1 MDIEEQEQKFDQSL
15 DQLSH
20 STTRR
25 TNTLVCHVT
34 EWSPQLYL
42 KTKLHSPCP
51 PQRLLAVVSS
61 VPLSFSITGG
71 RQEVRSQRLRFI
83 KTFFCLFLGGGG
95 GGRHWCFFCCCFC
108 RVELQR
114 DRESGGDG
122 GLCVA
127 QDGCAGTV
135 CAYLLSVKCPQKTC
149 CQIAEAMD
157 LSPTSFYFKIGN
169 IFLESLTGNI

>member
-51 PQRLLAVVSS
+51 PPPAPPGCRQLCPPSLLHNR
-61 VPLSFSITGG
+61 

-83 KTFFCLFLGGGG
+83 KTFFCLFLGGGE
-95 GGRHWCFFCCCFC
+95 GRLWCFFCCCFC

-127 QDGCAGTV
+127 QEGCAGTV
-135 CAYLLSVKCPQKTC
+135 CACLLSVKCPQKTC
-149 CQIAEAMD
+149 CQVAEVMD
-157 LSPTSFYFKIGN
+157 LSFAQQVFT
-169 IFLESLTGNI
+169 LR